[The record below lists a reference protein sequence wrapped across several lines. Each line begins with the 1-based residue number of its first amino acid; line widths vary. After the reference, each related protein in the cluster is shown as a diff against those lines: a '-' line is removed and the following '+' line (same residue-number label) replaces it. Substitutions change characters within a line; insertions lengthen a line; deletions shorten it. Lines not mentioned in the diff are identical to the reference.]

1 MKITLPFLVLFIL
14 AFVPIR
20 AEINPI
26 EDIIPQHPAHIVS
39 GNIFKIFPNPVKEY
53 FYVSDNGDV
62 AYIFLYNIMGKKVKE
77 FTKAPPRRIL
87 HRIRCTHRRISRS
100 ASQSKRRS
108 TLYPTHQKQ

>member
-1 MKITLPFLVLFIL
+1 MKITLPFLILFIL

-26 EDIIPQHPAHIVS
+26 EDIFPQHPAHIVS

-62 AYIFLYNIMGKKVKE
+62 AYIFLYNIMGKKVRE
-77 FTKAPPRRIL
+77 FTKAPPDVSYIVSDVPIGVYHVQLVNRNGEVLYTQRI
-87 HRIRCTHRRISRS
+87 
-100 ASQSKRRS
+100 
-108 TLYPTHQKQ
+108 QKQ